1 MSISAPRRLSGALE
15 PFAGQVYFAPECH
28 ENYQSLGF
36 GPSPGDFAGVAAP
49 ESESYFC
56 SRGSVMGQV
65 PGTVV
70 AAAFGVFEHRAVAQF
85 VEAGWTKTDA
95 ATICAA
101 RDDGAVRHL
110 RRILGDRPDGAE
122 RVRTALA
129 RAVEVCEPYGKP
141 LFSGLLAQPRFD
153 DPLADC
159 WRLADLLREFRG
171 DAHTAVWTSADLD
184 ACQIGLL
191 SELYWG
197 LPARSYSRTRM
208 WSDDD
213 YTRAEPPLVEQGL
226 IADGALTTEGLAFRE
241 QIEAATDRLCL
252 PITDALGAD
261 LEVVIRHLE
270 AWSASVKAANGYPP
284 AGPQD
289 LARAARGAQP

>member
-1 MSISAPRRLSGALE
+1 MIVGAPRRLSGALE

-28 ENYQSLGF
+28 ENYQALGF

-65 PGTVV
+65 AGSVV
-70 AAAFGVFEHRAVAQF
+70 AAAFGVFEHRAVARF
-85 VEAGWTKTDA
+85 VDAGWTKTDA

-101 RDDGAVRHL
+101 RDDGATRHL
-110 RRILGDRPDGAE
+110 RRILGDQPDGIE
-122 RVRTALA
+122 NVRNALA
-129 RAVEVCEPYGKP
+129 RAAEVCEPYGKP
-141 LFSGLLAQPRFD
+141 LFAGLLAQPRFD

-159 WRLADLLREFRG
+159 WRLTDLLREFRG
-171 DAHTAVWTSADLD
+171 DAHIAIWTSEGLD
-184 ACQIGLL
+184 ACQIGVL

-213 YTRAEPPLVEQGL
+213 YERAEAPLTERGL
-226 IADGALTTEGLAFRE
+226 IADGDLTDAGQEFRE
-241 QIEAATDRLCL
+241 LLETATDRQCL

-261 LEVVIRHLE
+261 LEMVIQHLQ
-270 AWSASVKAANGYPP
+270 AWSSKIKAANGYPA

-289 LARAARGAQP
+289 LAKAAGRSQP